1 MRIRVVFTIYRIRS
15 DLMKIAPLPQNE
27 QERLAELKKYNILD
41 TEPEAV
47 FESMVQLAS
56 YICKT
61 PIAAISLV
69 DEHRQWFKAIVG
81 IDAKETSRDVAF
93 CAHAILQ
100 DDAFVVENAL
110 EDERFHDNPLVT
122 DGPGI
127 RFYAGVPLVTPS
139 GLHLGTLCVIDTEA
153 RGIAQEQLDAV
164 KTLADGVMAHLDL
177 RLSHKEIRKYVDEL
191 QLSAT
196 IFETASENI
205 VVTDQNNCFIT
216 ANPAFTETTG
226 YSLEE
231 IKGLTPRILQ
241 SGKQSKEFYEKMW
254 NDLNTLGHWDG
265 ELWNKRKNGELYV
278 EWLSIKVIY
287 NQDGS
292 VRMYLAIFSDI
303 TEKKEADEIIWK
315 QANYDLLTNLP
326 NRRLF
331 NDRLEH
337 EMKIAHRTSKSLAL
351 LFIDLDYFKQV
362 NDTLGHD
369 MGDMLLLK
377 VSARINESVRESDT
391 VARMGGDE
399 FTAILPQ
406 INSSEDVERVVI
418 SIMEKISQPFDL
430 NGSLV
435 NISASI
441 GVAIYPKDAENSKEL
456 LQNADKAMYDAK
468 KQGRSR
474 FYSYQ

>member
-1 MRIRVVFTIYRIRS
+1 
-15 DLMKIAPLPQNE
+15 MKIAPLPQNE
-27 QERLAELKKYNILD
+27 QERLAELRKYNILD

-61 PIAAISLV
+61 PIAAISLI
-69 DEHRQWFKAIVG
+69 DENRQWFKAIVG
-81 IDAKETSRDVAF
+81 IDVKETPRDIAF

-100 DDAFVVENAL
+100 DEPMVVPNAL
-110 EDERFHDNPLVT
+110 LDERFYDNPLVT

-127 RFYAGVPLVTPS
+127 RFYAGVPLVTLS

-153 RGIAQEQLDAV
+153 REIAQEQLDAI

-177 RLSHKEIRKYVDEL
+177 RLSHKEIRKYVDKL

-205 VVTDQNNCFIT
+205 VLTDQNNCFIT
-216 ANPAFTETTG
+216 VNPAFTATTG

-231 IKGLTPRILQ
+231 IKGLTPKILR
-241 SGKQSKEFYEKMW
+241 SGKQSKEFYAKMW
-254 NDLNTLGHWDG
+254 DDLNTVGHWDG
-265 ELWNKRKNGELYV
+265 ELWNKRKNGDLYA

-292 VRMYLAIFSDI
+292 VRMYLGIFSDI

-331 NDRLEH
+331 IDRLEH
-337 EMKIAHRTSKSLAL
+337 EIKIAHRTNGSLAL

-369 MGDMLLLK
+369 KGDILLIK
-377 VSARINESVRESDT
+377 ASERINESVRESDT

-406 INSSEDVERVVI
+406 IVSPENAERVVKKI
-418 SIMEKISQPFDL
+418 IEKLAQPFDL
-430 NGSLV
+430 NGTAIS
-435 NISASI
+435 ISASVGI
-441 GVAIYPKDAENSKEL
+441 AIYPNDAQNSKEL

-468 KQGRSR
+468 RQGRSR
-474 FYSYQ
+474 FYSYQKVQE

>member
-1 MRIRVVFTIYRIRS
+1 
-15 DLMKIAPLPQNE
+15 MKIAPLPQNE
-27 QERLAELKKYNILD
+27 QERLAELRKYNILD

-69 DEHRQWFKAIVG
+69 DENRQWFKAIVG
-81 IDAKETSRDVAF
+81 IDAKETPRDVAF

-100 DDAFVVENAL
+100 DEPMVVPNAL
-110 EDERFHDNPLVT
+110 LDERFHDNPLVT

-153 RGIAQEQLDAV
+153 REIAQEQLAAV

-177 RLSHKEIRKYVDEL
+177 RLSHKEIRKYVNEL

-205 VVTDQNNCFIT
+205 VLTDHNNCFIT
-216 ANPAFTETTG
+216 VNPAFTATTG

-231 IKGLTPRILQ
+231 IKGMTPKVLS
-241 SGKQSKEFYEKMW
+241 SGMQNQEFYAKMW
-254 NDLNTLGHWDG
+254 DDLNTIGRWDG
-265 ELWNKRKNGELYV
+265 ELWNKRKNGELYA

-303 TEKKEADEIIWK
+303 TEKKEADELIWK

-331 NDRLEH
+331 SDRLEH
-337 EMKIAHRTSKSLAL
+337 EIKIAHRTNRSLAL
-351 LFIDLDYFKQV
+351 LFIDLDHFKQV
-362 NDTLGHD
+362 NDTLGHE
-369 MGDMLLLK
+369 MGDMLLIN
-377 VSARINESVRESDT
+377 VSERINESVRESDT

-406 INSSEDVERVVI
+406 IDSLEDAERVVKI
-418 SIMEKISQPFDL
+418 IIEKLAQPFDL
-430 NGSLV
+430 NGTAITV
-435 NISASI
+435 SASV
-441 GVAIYPKDAENSKEL
+441 GVAIYPKDALNSKAL

-468 KQGRSR
+468 RQGRSR
-474 FYSYQ
+474 FFSFQQTSPQSL

>member
-1 MRIRVVFTIYRIRS
+1 MTILNERNY
-15 DLMKIAPLPQNE
+15 MKIAPLPENE
-27 QERLAELKKYNILD
+27 EERLAELRKYNILD

-61 PIAAISLV
+61 PISAISLV
-69 DEHRQWFKAIVG
+69 DENRQWFKAIVG
-81 IDAKETSRDVAF
+81 IDAKETPRDVAF

-100 DDAFVVENAL
+100 NDPFVVENAL

-139 GLHLGTLCVIDTEA
+139 GIHLGTLCVIDTES
-153 RGIAQEQLDAV
+153 RSIQQEQLDAI

-205 VVTDQNNCFIT
+205 VVTDHNNCFVT
-216 ANPAFTETTG
+216 ANPAFTQTTG

-231 IKGLTPRILQ
+231 IRGLTPKILQ

-254 NDLNTLGHWDG
+254 SDLNTFGHWDG

-287 NQDGS
+287 NHDGS

-303 TEKKEADEIIWK
+303 TEKKQADELIWK

-337 EMKIAHRTSKSLAL
+337 EIKIAHRTNKSLAL
-351 LFIDLDYFKQV
+351 LFIDLDYFKQI
-362 NDTLGHD
+362 NDTLGHE
-369 MGDMLLLK
+369 MGDMLLIH
-377 VSARINESVRESDT
+377 VSSRLSGSIRESDT

-406 INSSEDVERVVI
+406 INGSEDVERVLNG
-418 SIMEKISQPFDL
+418 IMKKLSQPFDL
-430 NGSLV
+430 NGTAV
-435 NISASI
+435 TISASI
-441 GVAIYPKDAENSKEL
+441 GVAIYPKDGQDSKEL

-474 FYSYQ
+474 FYSYNQIIK

>member
-1 MRIRVVFTIYRIRS
+1 
-15 DLMKIAPLPQNE
+15 MKIAPLPQNE
-27 QERLAELKKYNILD
+27 QERLAELRKYNILD

-69 DEHRQWFKAIVG
+69 DENRQWFKAIVG
-81 IDAKETSRDVAF
+81 VDAKETPRDIAF

-100 DDAFVVENAL
+100 DEPMVVPNAL
-110 EDERFHDNPLVT
+110 LDERFHDNPLVT

-127 RFYAGVPLVTPS
+127 RFYAGVPLVTLS

-153 RGIAQEQLDAV
+153 REIAQEQLDAI

-177 RLSHKEIRKYVDEL
+177 RLSHKEIRKYVDKL

-205 VVTDQNNCFIT
+205 VLTDQNNCFIT
-216 ANPAFTETTG
+216 VNPAFTATTG

-231 IKGLTPRILQ
+231 IKGLTPKILR
-241 SGKQSKEFYEKMW
+241 SGKQSKEFYAKMW
-254 NDLNTLGHWDG
+254 DDLNTVGHWDG
-265 ELWNKRKNGELYV
+265 ELWNKRKNGDLYA

-292 VRMYLAIFSDI
+292 VRMYLGIFSDI

-331 NDRLEH
+331 IDRLEH
-337 EMKIAHRTSKSLAL
+337 EIKIAHRTNGSLAL

-369 MGDMLLLK
+369 KGDILLIK
-377 VSARINESVRESDT
+377 ASERINESVRESDT

-406 INSSEDVERVVI
+406 IVSPENAERVVKKI
-418 SIMEKISQPFDL
+418 IEKLAQPFDL
-430 NGSLV
+430 NGTAIS
-435 NISASI
+435 ISASVGI
-441 GVAIYPKDAENSKEL
+441 AIYPNDAQNSKEL

-468 KQGRSR
+468 RQGRSR
-474 FYSYQ
+474 FYSYQKVQE

>member
-1 MRIRVVFTIYRIRS
+1 
-15 DLMKIAPLPQNE
+15 MKIAPLPENE
-27 QERLAELKKYNILD
+27 QERLAELRKYNILD

-61 PIAAISLV
+61 PISAISLV
-69 DEHRQWFKAIVG
+69 DENRQWFKAIVG
-81 IDAKETSRDVAF
+81 IDAKETPRDVAF

-100 DDAFVVENAL
+100 NDAFVIENAL

-139 GLHLGTLCVIDTEA
+139 GIHLGTLCVIDTES
-153 RGIAQEQLDAV
+153 RSIQQEQLDAI

-205 VVTDQNNCFIT
+205 VLTDHNNCFIT
-216 ANPAFTETTG
+216 ANPAFTATTG
-226 YSLEE
+226 YSLDE

-241 SGKQSKEFYEKMW
+241 SGKQSKEFYERMW
-254 NDLNTLGHWDG
+254 NDLNTLGYWDG
-265 ELWNKRKNGELYV
+265 ELWNKRKNGELYA

-292 VRMYLAIFSDI
+292 IRMYLAIFSDI
-303 TEKKEADEIIWK
+303 TEKKQADEIIWK
-315 QANYDLLTNLP
+315 QANYDLLTGLP

-331 NDRLEH
+331 SDRLEH
-337 EMKIAHRTSKSLAL
+337 EMKIAHRTNKSLAL
-351 LFIDLDYFKQV
+351 LFIDLDHFKQI

-369 MGDMLLLK
+369 MGDILLVNASK
-377 VSARINESVRESDT
+377 RIADAIRESDT

-406 INSSEDVERVVI
+406 INDSADVERVVQ
-418 SIMEKISQPFDL
+418 SIMEKLTEEFDL
-430 NGSLV
+430 NGHRV
-435 NISASI
+435 NVSASI
-441 GVAIYPKDAENSKEL
+441 GIAIYPRDAQTSKEL

-474 FYSYQ
+474 FFSYQEK

>member
-1 MRIRVVFTIYRIRS
+1 
-15 DLMKIAPLPQNE
+15 MKIAPLPLNE
-27 QERLAELKKYNILD
+27 QERLVELRKYNILD

-47 FESMVQLAS
+47 FESMVQVAA

-61 PIAAISLV
+61 PISAISLV
-69 DEHRQWFKAIVG
+69 DENRQWFKAIVG
-81 IDAKETSRDVAF
+81 IDAKETPRDIAF

-100 DDAFVVENAL
+100 DEAFVVENAL
-110 EDERFHDNPLVT
+110 EDERFYDNPLVT

-127 RFYAGVPLVTPS
+127 RFYAGIPLVSPS

-153 RGIAQEQLDAV
+153 RGIEKEQLDAV
-164 KTLADGVMAHLDL
+164 KTLADSVMAHLDL

-196 IFETASENI
+196 IFESASENI
-205 VVTDQNNCFIT
+205 IVTDHNNCFVT
-216 ANPAFTETTG
+216 ANPAFTATTG

-231 IKGLTPRILQ
+231 IKGLTPKILR
-241 SGKQSKEFYEKMW
+241 SGIQNQEFYAKMW
-254 NDLNTLGHWDG
+254 NALNTLSYWDG
-265 ELWNKRKNGELYV
+265 ELWNKRKNGEVYP

-287 NQDGS
+287 NEDRS

-303 TEKKEADEIIWK
+303 TEKKQADEIIWK

-331 NDRLEH
+331 SDRLEH
-337 EMKIAHRTSKSLAL
+337 EIKIAHRTDRSLAL

-369 MGDMLLLK
+369 MGDILLIK
-377 VSARINESVRESDT
+377 VSERINESVRESDT

-406 INSSEDVERVVI
+406 IDSPEDAERVVRI
-418 SIMEKISQPFDL
+418 IIEKFAQPFDL
-430 NGSLV
+430 NGTAV
-435 NISASI
+435 TISASVGI
-441 GVAIYPKDAENSKEL
+441 AIYPNDAQNSKEL

-468 KQGRSR
+468 RQGRSR
-474 FYSYQ
+474 FYAYQQAEE